1 MKQKKTEWSKIISG
15 FITALFGG
23 FSLWSIYKYYQLAQ
37 MAIITGAVVLPDP
50 TIAVTC
56 ITVVI
61 GALLSYFLYQFGLK
75 NSRNKYGVDAEG
87 NPYKQKIEYE
97 ENVLSSEF
105 MDNTEID
112 NLITEINNLEI
123 SNDEEAKG

>member
-1 MKQKKTEWSKIISG
+1 M
-15 FITALFGG
+15 
-23 FSLWSIYKYYQLAQ
+23 
-37 MAIITGAVVLPDP
+37 PDA

-61 GALLSYFLYQFGLK
+61 GSLLSYFLYQFGLK

-97 ENVLSSEF
+97 ALP
-105 MDNTEID
+105 DDDTYID
-112 NLITEINNLEI
+112 IID
-123 SNDEEAKG
+123 DEEAQG

>member
-1 MKQKKTEWSKIISG
+1 MKKFEWSKFISA
-15 FITALFGG
+15 IVTALFGG
-23 FSLWSIYKYYQLAQ
+23 FSLWSIYEYYSLTQLA
-37 MAIITGAVVLPDP
+37 ITTGSMLLPDP

-75 NSRNKYGVDAEG
+75 NSRNKYGIDNEG

-97 ENVLSSEF
+97 SENEIDLHSF
-105 MDNTEID
+105 MNNTEID
-112 NLITEINNLEI
+112 DT
-123 SNDEEAKG
+123 EAKG